1 MAIQINGTDV
11 IDNDRKLK
19 NLSSLGIPRFSSA
32 PSGASSGDLYQL
44 TTDDSVYCFRNSAW
58 ELISKPPINLFS
70 DFAPANLNDPAE
82 TLSGSGTWSIGSRTP
97 QTAILF
103 MVNSGASGN
112 TTIYQSN
119 WGFRGSGGNARF
131 IFTDTTAMSGMTY
144 STATVPHNNWQS
156 QTQGECSTS
165 TSIVLNGT
173 TYTPNGSNAGTRVIS
188 SGYIPGETSGL
199 TRSNQGIVCDSGNL
213 VIDGTMTS
221 PELGGT
227 SSAAGP
233 NSYDYAAGGGAGS
246 YPNYAGGPSTSLYS
260 GNGGDQDQYGQLH
273 GGGGGGSNST
283 LAGRPLSTG
292 GLGTIR
298 IYYPE
303 QWL

>member
-44 TTDDSVYCFRNSAW
+44 TTDDSVYCFRNSTW
-58 ELISKPPINLFS
+58 ELISQPPINLFS
-70 DFAPANLNDPAE
+70 DFAPADLASPAE
-82 TLSGSGTWSIGSRTP
+82 ILSGSGTWSIGSRTP

-103 MVNSGASGN
+103 MVTSGASGN
-112 TTIYQSN
+112 TSIYQSN
-119 WGFRGSGGNARF
+119 WGFRGSGSIARF
-131 IFTDTTAMSGMTY
+131 IFTDTTAMYGMTY
-144 STATVPHNNWQS
+144 NTATVPHNNWQAQEQS
-156 QTQGECSTS
+156 VCGTS

-173 TYTPNGSNAGTRVIS
+173 TYTPNGSSTGTRDIS
-188 SGYIPGETSGL
+188 AGYIPGETSGL
-199 TRSNQGIVCDSGNL
+199 TRSNQGILCNAGQLTISGSMSAPNF
-213 VIDGTMTS
+213 
-221 PELGGT
+221 GGA

-233 NSYDYAAGGGAGS
+233 NSYDYAGAGGAGS
-246 YPNYAGGPSTSLYS
+246 YPSYAGGPSTSLYS
-260 GNGGDQDQYGQLH
+260 GDGGDVDQYGQLH
-273 GGGGGGSNST
+273 GGGGGGSNVT
-283 LAGRPLSTG
+283 LSGRPLSTG